1 MIICSALLLIA
12 IIIEIRSF
20 PLTTLAFN
28 SRTQI
33 SGKSRYHQQQQHP
46 FTSNTFSARRS
57 RLLTLDSNGDEITS
71 DHNYASDD
79 SIRKSDN
86 STSSKGDSLRST
98 ILVAMRDIRRQLSV
112 KIRLQCDNL
121 IRNVDSAMLDKALTS
136 SVGFF
141 IADFMAQS
149 LQFKMHIPRLLRMSL
164 FGFCIHGA
172 LGYLFYRW
180 LMTAFEGRDI
190 NAVLKRVITDQLLFI
205 PFLAVQLLVFTG
217 VLKGH
222 APYQIYQSCQARLLY
237 LVAVNWL
244 IWPISHLFNFRFVP
258 APHRQLFLNLVQII
272 TNMLHSIIV
281 NK

>member
-20 PLTTLAFN
+20 PLTTLTFN

-33 SGKSRYHQQQQHP
+33 SGKSRYHQQQRQQQHP

-79 SIRKSDN
+79 SIHKSDN

-149 LQFKMHIPRLLRMSL
+149 LQFKVSTCYI
-164 FGFCIHGA
+164 
-172 LGYLFYRW
+172 
-180 LMTAFEGRDI
+180 
-190 NAVLKRVITDQLLFI
+190 
-205 PFLAVQLLVFTG
+205 
-217 VLKGH
+217 
-222 APYQIYQSCQARLLY
+222 
-237 LVAVNWL
+237 
-244 IWPISHLFNFRFVP
+244 
-258 APHRQLFLNLVQII
+258 
-272 TNMLHSIIV
+272 
-281 NK
+281 

>member
-46 FTSNTFSARRS
+46 FTSSTFSARRT
-57 RLLTLDSNGDEITS
+57 RLLTLESNGDEMTS

-149 LQFKMHIPRLLRMSL
+149 LQFKVSTCYI
-164 FGFCIHGA
+164 
-172 LGYLFYRW
+172 
-180 LMTAFEGRDI
+180 
-190 NAVLKRVITDQLLFI
+190 
-205 PFLAVQLLVFTG
+205 
-217 VLKGH
+217 
-222 APYQIYQSCQARLLY
+222 
-237 LVAVNWL
+237 
-244 IWPISHLFNFRFVP
+244 
-258 APHRQLFLNLVQII
+258 
-272 TNMLHSIIV
+272 
-281 NK
+281 